1 MEFNERFFKSV
12 SIVALVAALIAIIFS
27 ALLVSGVIKTSAS
40 EVICIERIYEG
51 LPGEPGPAGEPGTCG
66 PAGEIGLTGPAGEK
80 GERGPIG
87 PQGPTGEAGATGPR
101 GIDGERGLRGLQG
114 LQGEIGATGAKGD
127 KGDPGV
133 RGSYYG
139 SFYDTTDQ
147 PIVAINTAQAMKLNS
162 EVSKNGVRVVSNDR
176 ITIDNTGVYN
186 IAFSAQIVDNSNSD
200 AVVEIWLR
208 KNNSDVIYT
217 NTAFKLTKKGGQ
229 EILAWNF
236 MEPANTGDYFQLMW
250 VSSALNVV
258 IYASDS
264 QTTPYPAPGI
274 PSLILTVEQVS

>member
-1 MEFNERFFKSV
+1 MEFNERFYKSL
-12 SIVALVAALIAIIFS
+12 SLVALVVAVIAIIFS
-27 ALLVSGVIKTSAS
+27 ALLATGVIKTTAT

-51 LPGEPGPAGEPGTCG
+51 MPGEPGEPGTCG
-66 PAGEIGLTGPAGEK
+66 PAGEIGLTGPAGKK

-87 PQGPTGEAGATGPR
+87 PQGPTGEPGAAGPR

-114 LQGEIGATGAKGD
+114 LQGEVGATGT

-147 PIVAINTAQAMKLNS
+147 PIVAINTPQAMRLNS
-162 EVSKNGVRVVSNDR
+162 EVSENEIRIVSNDR
-176 ITIDNTGVYN
+176 ITIDNTGIYN
-186 IAFSAQIVDNSNSD
+186 IAFSAQIVDTANSD
-200 AVVEIWLR
+200 ALVEIWLR
-208 KNNSDVIYT
+208 KNNSDVIYS
-217 NTAFKLTKKGGQ
+217 NTAFKLTKKGGS
-229 EILAWNF
+229 ELLAWNF
-236 MEPANTGDYFQLMW
+236 MVPANTGDYFQLMW
-250 VSSALNVV
+250 ASSALGVV
-258 IYASDS
+258 IDATDS